1 MTSIRSNGSKAL
13 REAIA
18 AAAEEGRP
26 VTCLVYT
33 LILPWATK
41 VARELHIPSAE
52 LWIQPATVFTI
63 YYHYFNGF
71 SDEITEKSD
80 NSGWKIQIPG
90 APLLSKTDLPSFLL
104 PSSSETHNFAFAAF
118 KEQFD
123 LLDAESGK
131 PKVLM
136 NTFEAEALTVFDRYE
151 LIAIGPL
158 IPSAFI
164 GGEAPSEEKLLGA
177 DLFEKSETAVVGG
190 IFLIS
195 N

>member
-1 MTSIRSNGSKAL
+1 MQ
-13 REAIA
+13 
-18 AAAEEGRP
+18 
-26 VTCLVYT
+26 
-33 LILPWATK
+33 
-41 VARELHIPSAE
+41 
-52 LWIQPATVFTI
+52 LWIHPATVFTI
-63 YYHYFNGF
+63 YYHYFKGF

-80 NSGWKIQIPG
+80 NPGWKIQIPG
-90 APLLSKTDLPSFLL
+90 APPLSKTDLPSVLL

-123 LLDAESGK
+123 LLDAQPGK
-131 PKVLM
+131 PKVLV
-136 NTFEAEALTVFDRYE
+136 NTFDSLEAEALAVFGRYE

-164 GGEAPSEEKLLGA
+164 GGEAPSEEKSFGA
-177 DLFEKSETAVVGG
+177 DLFEKSETAV